1 MKIQFKKFS
10 DFGKISTK
18 VTPGSG
24 CFDIFSSSEL
34 KIRPEKTKQ
43 IPLDIGFKFSKKL
56 CCRIYPRS
64 GLSLLPTFIGGG
76 VVDSDFRGNIQVILT
91 NFSSSDVFIKIGD
104 KIAQIMSV
112 KPLPVCFEE
121 VSNFSDQTARGLGGF
136 GSMGR

>member
-10 DFGKISTK
+10 DFGKIPTK
-18 VTPGSG
+18 VTPDSA

-64 GLSLLPTFIGGG
+64 GLSLLPTFTGGG

-104 KIAQIMSV
+104 KSAQIMSV
-112 KPLPVCFEE
+112 KPIPVCFEE
-121 VSNFSDQTARGLGGF
+121 VSNFPDQTARGLGGF
-136 GSMGR
+136 G